1 MKFATADLYDAN
13 EGRVQVVLPGLH
25 DYGGRRTFSGP
36 ISTVKVH
43 EDNALVRKALEE
55 PGNGR
60 VLVVDGGASL
70 RCALVGG
77 LLAELAR
84 NNGWAGILVSG
95 CIRDSAEI
103 GAIDVGVK
111 ALGTTPRKS
120 VKKGAGDRDI
130 GISFS
135 GVTFVP
141 GHFLYADQ
149 DGILVSETALA

>member
-1 MKFATADLYDAN
+1 MTFSTADLYDAH
-13 EGRVQVVLPGLH
+13 EGKVQVALPGLH
-25 DYGGRRTFSGP
+25 DYGGRRTFRGP

-70 RCALVGG
+70 RCALVGD

-84 NNGWAGILVSG
+84 NNGWAGIVVSG
-95 CIRDSAEI
+95 CIRDSQAI
-103 GAIDVGVK
+103 AAIDVGVK
-111 ALGTTPRKS
+111 ALGTNPRKS

-130 GISFS
+130 SVSFS

-141 GHFLYADQ
+141 GHFLYADP
-149 DGILVSETALA
+149 DGVLVSETALA